1 MLVNRLVGMG
11 HKEKAIC
18 LRLFK
23 CFSELMSAMQ
33 PYATNLFLCLSVN
46 VRENSAFHIFPLKF
60 SFPREYNNFLRF
72 IYESFHLE
80 KNQKNPE
87 DNLFFGSN

>member
-1 MLVNRLVGMG
+1 MGDLSKKKVGVVVNRLVGMG

-33 PYATNLFLCLSVN
+33 PYAINLFLCLSVK
-46 VRENSAFHIFPLKF
+46 VRKKSAFHIFPLKF
-60 SFPREYNNFLRF
+60 SFP
-72 IYESFHLE
+72 
-80 KNQKNPE
+80 
-87 DNLFFGSN
+87 GSILLTSGSSMKVSI